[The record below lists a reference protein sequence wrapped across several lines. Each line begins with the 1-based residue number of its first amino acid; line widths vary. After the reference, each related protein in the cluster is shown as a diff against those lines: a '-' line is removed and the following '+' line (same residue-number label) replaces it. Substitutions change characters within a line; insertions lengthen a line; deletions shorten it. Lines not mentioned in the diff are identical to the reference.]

1 MLKKGRDPS
10 DDKVVWYSYLM
21 YVHPTP
27 RGRQELNKKKMNTE
41 DVERRLKRGAVDVG
55 IDLIDLRTTTEEEEF
70 LQLCGLP
77 SDLPTKGKLRRLIR
91 EQKAEQTVFKVSIVV
106 KGALRSHGSRGNVY
120 KTLEKCRGCF
130 LKSAGKEVEYD
141 NDDLVVKAYFLQ
153 ESDAMDFQSS
163 VNQWEI
169 HKTLLSIDG
178 VEVDPPDPER
188 VRLRRDDLARY
199 YLQHYTPDD
208 SESPC
213 ETLNQLESYRLS
225 VPVTEAVEPND
236 PLALYQS
243 LDVCVGRT
251 KPYKCHLKDKAKY
264 KSVAND
270 PNNILVASWPLHQ
283 MLDGLDHH
291 DAMSVVKLSVVS
303 MSDTAFAEY
312 DNRYRV
318 ILKLEFFTEVDA
330 AAVQWRTGAQ
340 KLDKLTWHTIV
351 HVKDKEKFAAFV
363 EWKGN
368 DTQRQ
373 WDEYH
378 RLLDAI

>member
-1 MLKKGRDPS
+1 M
-10 DDKVVWYSYLM
+10 
-21 YVHPTP
+21 
-27 RGRQELNKKKMNTE
+27 
-41 DVERRLKRGAVDVG
+41 
-55 IDLIDLRTTTEEEEF
+55 
-70 LQLCGLP
+70 
-77 SDLPTKGKLRRLIR
+77 
-91 EQKAEQTVFKVSIVV
+91 SIVV

-130 LKSAGKEVEYD
+130 LKSAGKEVEYN

-153 ESDAMDFQSS
+153 EADAMDFQSS

-178 VEVDPPDPER
+178 VEVDPPDPQH
-188 VRLRRDDLARY
+188 VRLRREDLSRY

-208 SESPC
+208 SESPW

-225 VPVTEAVEPND
+225 VPITEPVEPND
-236 PLALYQS
+236 PVALYQS

-264 KSVAND
+264 KSAAKD
-270 PNNILVASWPLHQ
+270 PNNILAASWALHQ
-283 MLDGLDHH
+283 MLDGLNHH
-291 DAMSVVKLSVVS
+291 DGMSVVKLSVDS
-303 MSDTAFAEY
+303 MSDTTFAEY
-312 DNRYRV
+312 DSRYRV

-330 AAVQWRTGAQ
+330 AAIQWRTGAQ
-340 KLDKLTWHTIV
+340 KLDKRTWHTTV
-351 HVKDKEKFAAFV
+351 HVKDKQKFAEFV

-378 RLLDAI
+378 QSLDAM

>member
-1 MLKKGRDPS
+1 MQKQREKGRT
-10 DDKVVWYSYLM
+10 KREE
-21 YVHPTP
+21 T
-27 RGRQELNKKKMNTE
+27 NTE
-41 DVERRLKRGAVDVG
+41 DINRRLKRGATDVG

-70 LQLCGLP
+70 LQFCGLP

-91 EQKAEQTVFKVSIVV
+91 EQQAEETIFEVSIVV

-130 LKSAGKEVEYD
+130 RISAGKEVKYV

-163 VNQWEI
+163 INQWEI

-178 VEVDPPDPER
+178 VEIDPPDPQR
-188 VRLRRDDLARY
+188 VRLLREDISRY
-199 YLQHYTPDD
+199 YLQHYTPCD

-213 ETLNQLESYRLS
+213 ESLNHLESYRLS
-225 VPVTEAVEPND
+225 AQVTEAVERSD
-236 PLALYQS
+236 PVALYQS

-264 KSVAND
+264 RSVAKD
-270 PNNILVASWPLHQ
+270 PNNILAASWPFHQ
-283 MLDGLDHH
+283 MLDGLNHLDE
-291 DAMSVVKLSVVS
+291 MSVVKLSVVS
-303 MSDTAFAEY
+303 MSDTTFAQY
-312 DNRYRV
+312 DSRDRV
-318 ILKLEFFTEVDA
+318 VLKLQFFTEGDA
-330 AAVQWRTGAQ
+330 AAVQWKSGAQ
-340 KLDKLTWHTIV
+340 NSDKVTWLTTV
-351 HVKDKEKFAAFV
+351 YVKDKQKFAEFV

-373 WDEYH
+373 WDEH
-378 RLLDAI
+378 SRILDTM